1 MFLQSLRRVL
11 RNRFQRWAIKYIVPM
26 LFIVGLW
33 LCFLLLYDRL
43 ERIYRKVVGL
53 SNLHLEHIPVFLDP
67 NVALEVKEV
76 EGQRGLLTRRHLFVD
91 ERTTIEHTA
100 WRRRDNSLVETVR
113 IERRY
118 YRGLYLTLVDGEL
131 TGFKRLQ
138 ANINLP
144 TELNEWQREALKI
157 FMELLHK
164 KSPLPTGHRRYSLTS
179 LPSFV

>member
-1 MFLQSLRRVL
+1 
-11 RNRFQRWAIKYIVPM
+11 M

-33 LCFLLLYDRL
+33 LCFLLLYDRC
-43 ERIYRKVVGL
+43 ERIYRKVWGL
-53 SNLHLEHIPVFLDP
+53 SNLHLEHIAVFLDP
-67 NVALEVKEV
+67 DVALRVKEI
-76 EGQRGLLTRRHLFVD
+76 EGERGLLTRRHLFVD
-91 ERTTIEHTA
+91 DRTTIEHTA
-100 WRRRDNSLVETVR
+100 WRRGDNTLVETVR

-118 YRGLYLTLVDGEL
+118 YRGLYLTLVDGKL

-144 TELNEWQREALKI
+144 VELNEWQIEALKI

-164 KSPLPTGHRRYSLTS
+164 KSPLPMRPKRYSLTS